1 MTYPPPHHSQD
12 PRAAQ
17 GSPDGRPQPAPAAP
31 WPGHGPRSAGPSPG
45 RPGNGPQPRQ
55 GGPPPD
61 FGSPRL
67 PGPPGP
73 YEQADQ
79 YGRHGQA
86 GSYEQ
91 GDQYARSGR
100 HGQAG
105 PYEPQDRYS
114 RPTRHGRADAYGQGD
129 TYGQS
134 DAYGRGNGQ
143 GQADAYGRGDAY
155 GQADAYG
162 QGDAYGR
169 ATQYGQADLY
179 GLPQHDYGT
188 APRRGNTLVIGLSIG
203 LGLLLLAGGTVGA
216 VTYLGSPET
225 PAALP
230 SSATSFPTTAPWQ
243 SDAPSDAAG
252 DAGDEPSGG
261 PADEAS
267 AGASDEPEAEP
278 SGEPSEPAADPT
290 ATPPASGRAQPGSPI
305 AHTEF
310 GDWKFDLSGVRFS
323 AAKVAGWTYDSC
335 DPVDGRGVL
344 AKNKCTRAVQVAYTA
359 YRGHLKA
366 VQVMMMFPTDT
377 AAKAAATRLAKL
389 NSNAV
394 NIRSDMTFSTFAY
407 GAIRTNPSKKYVV
420 VTIVTADK
428 TAKARAEKFHLY
440 MQADSMSYFLLR
452 DVTVTS

>member
-1 MTYPPPHHSQD
+1 MTYPPPHHPQD

-17 GSPDGRPQPAPAAP
+17 GTPDGRPQPAPAAP
-31 WPGHGPRSAGPSPG
+31 WPGHGPRSAGSGPG

-79 YGRHGQA
+79 YGRHGHA

-134 DAYGRGNGQ
+134 DAYGRGNGH
-143 GQADAYGRGDAY
+143 GQADAYGRGDAD
-155 GQADAYG
+155 GRGDAYG

-179 GLPQHDYGT
+179 GLPRHDYGT

-203 LGLLLLAGGTVGA
+203 LGLILLAGGTVGA
-216 VTYLGSPET
+216 VTYLGSPEA

-310 GDWKFDLSGVRFS
+310 GDWKFNLSGVRFS

-344 AKNKCTRAVQVAYTA
+344 AKNKCTSAVQVAYTA

>member
-1 MTYPPPHHSQD
+1 MTYPPPHHPQD

-17 GSPDGRPQPAPAAP
+17 GTPDGRPQPAPAAP
-31 WPGHGPRSAGPSPG
+31 WPGHGPRSAGPGPG

-67 PGPPGP
+67 PGPPHP
-73 YEQADQ
+73 HEQADQ

-105 PYEPQDRYS
+105 PYEPQDRYG

-134 DAYGRGNGQ
+134 DAYGRG
-143 GQADAYGRGDAY
+143 
-155 GQADAYG
+155 DAYG

-179 GLPQHDYGT
+179 GLPRHDYGT

-344 AKNKCTRAVQVAYTA
+344 AKNKCTSAVQVAYTA

-440 MQADSMSYFLLR
+440 MQADSMSYFMLR

>member
-1 MTYPPPHHSQD
+1 MTYPPPQHPQD
-12 PRAAQ
+12 PRASQ
-17 GSPDGRPQPAPAAP
+17 GSTDGGPQPGPAAP
-31 WPGHGPRSAGPSPG
+31 WPGHGPRSAGQSPG

-61 FGSPRL
+61 FGTPRL

-73 YEQADQ
+73 YEQPDQ
-79 YGRHGQA
+79 YGRSGRHGQA
-86 GSYEQ
+86 GSYEREDPYGRRGQ
-91 GDQYARSGR
+91 AGSYDPGDQYGRSGR

-105 PYEPQDRYS
+105 PYEPQDRYG
-114 RPTRHGRADAYGQGD
+114 RPAQHGQPDSYGHG
-129 TYGQS
+129 
-134 DAYGRGNGQ
+134 
-143 GQADAYGRGDAY
+143 DAYGRGDAY
-155 GQADAYG
+155 GQ
-162 QGDAYGR
+162 

-203 LGLLLLAGGTVGA
+203 LGLILLAGGTVGA

-243 SDAPSDAAG
+243 SDAPSDGSGDAAG
-252 DAGDEPSGG
+252 EAADGEPSGG

-267 AGASDEPEAEP
+267 AGASGEP
-278 SGEPSEPAADPT
+278 SGEPSGEQSEPATDPT

-310 GDWKFDLSGVRFS
+310 GDWKFNVTGIRFS

-366 VQVMMMFPTDT
+366 VQVMMMFPTDE

-389 NSNAV
+389 SSNAV

-407 GAIRTNPSKKYVV
+407 GAIRTNPTKKYVV